1 MTMFLASADVEARV
15 VSGFR
20 PGSSSSPESNS
31 GINFSTDFDTN
42 VLAGVV
48 AETGISPGF
57 FRAPAVIQPPVPAH
71 LEDVADQPA
80 RERVASMLT
89 GFGWATVGLSV
100 LVGAWALAAMR
111 VDELP
116 TPPETFAEL
125 VSLMSDPFRNG
136 GPNDQGVAL
145 QLGGSLLRVMKG
157 FAAAVVIG
165 VPLGLLMGASR
176 RAWKAV
182 NPLIQLLRPVSP
194 LAWFPIWLIVIK
206 NAPQAAV
213 VVIFITALWPIIIN
227 TAASAAAVP
236 ADQQHVAEVFRFNK
250 RTYLRHVLMPNAL
263 PGIVTGMRLSMG
275 VAWMVI
281 VAVEMLS
288 GGSGIGFFVWDA
300 YNALNLARVVAAIV
314 LIGIT
319 GLVLDVAFLRLGRRV
334 ALPGLAP

>member
-1 MTMFLASADVEARV
+1 MTMMFTPPDIEVGLLCPGGQPDITVSARTVANGYSRA
-15 VSGFR
+15 
-20 PGSSSSPESNS
+20 
-31 GINFSTDFDTN
+31 
-42 VLAGVV
+42 VL
-48 AETGISPGF
+48 P
-57 FRAPAVIQPPVPAH
+57 IQPPVPAH
-71 LEDVADQPA
+71 LEDVAAQPA
-80 RERVASMLT
+80 RERMAAALT
-89 GFGWATVGLSV
+89 GFGWALVGLSV
-100 LVGAWALAAMR
+100 LAAAWALAATR
-111 VDELP
+111 VSELP

-125 VSLMSDPFRNG
+125 GRLLSDPFRNA
-136 GPNDQGVAL
+136 GPNDQGIAL
-145 QLGGSLLRVMKG
+145 QLGGSLLRVLKG
-157 FAAAVVIG
+157 FVAAVVVG
-165 VPLGLLMGASR
+165 VPCGLLMGASR

-288 GGSGIGFFVWDA
+288 GGTGIGFFVWDA

-314 LIGIT
+314 LIGVT
-319 GLVLDVAFLRLGRRV
+319 GLLLDVAFLRLGRRV